1 MARIER
7 VEKGEGWELHL
18 APDSWTWL
26 RERGADTF
34 DALITD
40 PPYSSG
46 GFTRGDRSKSVGEK
60 YSAAETALNTK
71 PDFDGDNRDQRGFLA
86 WYTLWLTDSLRV
98 LKSGAPVVL
107 FTDWRQLPLTTDAM
121 QAGGFLWR
129 GIAVWAK
136 TVCRP
141 QMGRFA
147 AQTEF
152 AVWGSKGQMPEGKD
166 IGTLPGVWSAPP
178 VQRGNRNHVTEK
190 PVPVMQQAVRIAPKG
205 GLVLDLFAGS
215 GSTGV
220 ACLREGRRFIGVE
233 RSPEYFEVACKRL
246 REEEQTQAARR
257 ARRVSRAA
265 AE

>member
-1 MARIER
+1 M
-7 VEKGEGWELHL
+7 HL
-18 APDSWTWL
+18 APDSWTWM
-26 RERGADTF
+26 REHDADTF
-34 DALITD
+34 DALVTD

-46 GFTRGDRSKSVGEK
+46 GFTRGDRAKTVGEK
-60 YSAAETALNTK
+60 YSDRDSLNTQ

-86 WYTLWLTDSLRV
+86 WYTLWLTDALRV
-98 LKSGAPVVL
+98 LRTGAPVVL

-152 AVWGSKGQMPEGKD
+152 AVWGSKGQIAEGKD

-178 VQRGNRNHVTEK
+178 VQRGDRNHVTEK
-190 PVPVMQQAVRIAPKG
+190 PVTVMQQAVRITPIG
-205 GLVLDLFAGS
+205 GTVLDLFTGS

-220 ACLREGRRFIGVE
+220 ACLREGRRFVGVE
-233 RSPEYFEVACKRL
+233 RSPHYFETAVRRL
-246 REEEQTQAARR
+246 REEEKTQAARVTRRR
-257 ARRVSRAA
+257 ARTA